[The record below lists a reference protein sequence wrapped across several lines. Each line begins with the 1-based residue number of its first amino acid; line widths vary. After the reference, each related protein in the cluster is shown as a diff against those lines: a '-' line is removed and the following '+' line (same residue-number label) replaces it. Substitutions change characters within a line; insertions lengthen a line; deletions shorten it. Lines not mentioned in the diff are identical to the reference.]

1 MSASE
6 AESGN
11 NGQMIES
18 KTSHTSN
25 DSDTVQR
32 SSEDTHSERKQEAHE
47 TQKTSMNR
55 DNDFKTSLENMF
67 TPVSNNSSQ
76 ATGPISQK
84 VSKERGPLN
93 MSKNNNT
100 TEEQLGSECEST
112 SDPWSE
118 VTQTTLKDETDASN
132 FLLKR
137 LQRWKDMLAAKKH
150 SSLNNEDEQSLPGD
164 ILDFNASMLS
174 REDYDDLLAS
184 ATNKKKSI
192 KPSSKSTLEEVSSS
206 EQSTAINALL
216 YGLTVL
222 KAATPIQ
229 QHEMVTSLLH
239 PEVRKMQPSL
249 AFEVNALLLELNT
262 EKLLTMS
269 ADEDALH
276 TRATKVARAWGIDL
290 SSLEDGPGGLAW

>member
-1 MSASE
+1 MLKS
-6 AESGN
+6 
-11 NGQMIES
+11 
-18 KTSHTSN
+18 
-25 DSDTVQR
+25 
-32 SSEDTHSERKQEAHE
+32 
-47 TQKTSMNR
+47 
-55 DNDFKTSLENMF
+55 
-67 TPVSNNSSQ
+67 
-76 ATGPISQK
+76 
-84 VSKERGPLN
+84 
-93 MSKNNNT
+93 NNT
-100 TEEQLGSECEST
+100 TEEQLASRDEST

-118 VTQTTLKDETDASN
+118 VTQTTLKDETDVNN

-150 SSLNNEDEQSLPGD
+150 SLLNNEDEQSLPGD

-174 REDYDDLLAS
+174 REDYDNLLAS
-184 ATNKKKSI
+184 GTNKKQYI

-239 PEVRKMQPSL
+239 PKVRKMQPSL
-249 AFEVNALLLELNT
+249 AFEVNALLLELDT

-269 ADEDALH
+269 ADEDTLH
-276 TRATKVARAWGIDL
+276 I
-290 SSLEDGPGGLAW
+290 

>member
-18 KTSHTSN
+18 KTSPTID
-25 DSDTVQR
+25 DSGTVQEL
-32 SSEDTHSERKQEAHE
+32 SKYTHSEHKQEAHE

-55 DNDFKTSLENMF
+55 DNGFKASLANMS
-67 TPVSNNSSQ
+67 TPVSDDLSQSTSSSSQ
-76 ATGPISQK
+76 E

-100 TEEQLGSECEST
+100 SEEQPGSECEST

-118 VTQTTLKDETDASN
+118 VTQTTLKDETDVNN

-150 SSLNNEDEQSLPGD
+150 SLLNNEDEQSLPGD

-184 ATNKKKSI
+184 ATNKKQST

-239 PEVRKMQPSL
+239 PKVRKMQPSL
-249 AFEVNALLLELNT
+249 AFEVNALLLELDT

-269 ADEDALH
+269 ADEDTLH
-276 TRATKVARAWGIDL
+276 IRAKKVARAWGVEL